1 MLRRRT
7 MPDPMSKAVAGEL
20 RARVRKRMRRLTR
33 PAWLWSLRRSK
44 PLSDVWGRERGEPID
59 RYYIEQFLDQHPH
72 LIQGRVLEVLN
83 SDYTRRFG
91 SSVERSDVLDIDPD
105 NRDATIVADLSKAD
119 SIAADTFDCFI
130 LTQTLQFI
138 EDVPSALSH
147 VHRILRPGGTVLATL
162 PAVSRIGR
170 SYLDNEYWRFTAA
183 GAAALFSR
191 AFEGGEVEVR
201 SRGNALVAAAFLLGI
216 AKEELRE
223 RELEEDDAFFPLI
236 VTVRATKGVLRENRL
251 TSRAGPRER

>member
-1 MLRRRT
+1 

-20 RARVRKRMRRLTR
+20 RVRLRKRLRRLTR

-44 PLSDVWGRERGEPID
+44 PFSDVWGRERGEPID
-59 RYYIEQFLDQHPH
+59 RYYIEHFLDQHRR
-72 LIQGRVLEVLN
+72 LIQGRVVELLN

-91 SSVERSDVLDIDPD
+91 SGVVQSDVLDIDSG

-138 EDVPSALSH
+138 EDVPSALRH
-147 VHRILRPGGTVLATL
+147 VHRVLRPGGTVLATL

-170 SYLDNEYWRFTAA
+170 SYLDSEFWRFTAA

-216 AKEELRE
+216 AQEELRE
-223 RELEEDDAFFPLI
+223 RELAEDDPFFPVI
-236 VTVRATKGVLRENRL
+236 VTVRATKAGLPIP
-251 TSRAGPRER
+251 RA

>member
-1 MLRRRT
+1 
-7 MPDPMSKAVAGEL
+7 MPDPMSKAVAAEL
-20 RARVRKRMRRLTR
+20 RARLRKRLRRLTR

-59 RYYIEQFLDQHPH
+59 RYYIEHFLDQHRE

-83 SDYTRRFG
+83 SDYTRSFG
-91 SSVERSDVLDIDPD
+91 SGVVRSDVLDIDTG

-138 EDVPSALSH
+138 EDVPSALRH

-170 SYLDNEYWRFTAA
+170 SYLDSEYWRFTAA
-183 GAAALFSR
+183 GAASLFSR
-191 AFEGGEVEVR
+191 AFEGGAVQVR
-201 SRGNALVAAAFLLGI
+201 SRGNALVAVAFLLGI
-216 AKEELRE
+216 AQEELRE
-223 RELEEDDAFFPLI
+223 RELEEDDPFFPLI
-236 VTVRATKGVLRENRL
+236 ITVRATKAAQPKG
-251 TSRAGPRER
+251 AA